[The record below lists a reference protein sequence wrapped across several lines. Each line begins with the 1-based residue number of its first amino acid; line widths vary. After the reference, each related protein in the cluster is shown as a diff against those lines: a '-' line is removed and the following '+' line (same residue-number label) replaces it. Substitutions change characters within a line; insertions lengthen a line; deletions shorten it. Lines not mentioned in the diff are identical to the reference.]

1 MDELR
6 FWKYHGT
13 GNDFVLLEDVADRF
27 ELGGELA
34 RRLCDRRFGIGA
46 DGVIRVAPSSEADFF
61 MDHRNSDG
69 SQAQMCGN
77 GIRCLGKLVYDL
89 SLIHI

>member
-13 GNDFVLLEDVADRF
+13 GNDFVLLEDVEGRF
-27 ELGGELA
+27 ELGEELA

-46 DGVIRVAPSSEADFF
+46 DGVILHGATPTELAPIVGAYAA
-61 MDHRNSDG
+61 G
-69 SQAQMCGN
+69 
-77 GIRCLGKLVYDL
+77 
-89 SLIHI
+89 